1 MFDTARPAQRETRT
15 GPARWHGLAAALWC
29 TGLAASVYLGLI
41 RPAPLFAGSG
51 GLPEQLLPWLGGLAL
66 LVVATT
72 PGAWRWAYL
81 RRQRGA
87 GTGPVRVAAQAG
99 RVALLFPLSVGAWLC
114 CRQLHAQFDGGRT
127 FAALSVL
134 YLASALLTLSSARQW
149 LVKRWRGR

>member
-1 MFDTARPAQRETRT
+1 MFEPARPAQRQTRPH
-15 GPARWHGLAAALWC
+15 PARWHGLAAALWG

-51 GLPEQLLPWLGGLAL
+51 SLPEQVLPWLGGLAV

-72 PGAWRWAYL
+72 PGAWRWLYR
-81 RRQRGA
+81 RRQRDAGA
-87 GTGPVRVAAQAG
+87 GPVRIAAHPG

-114 CRQLHAQFDGGRT
+114 CRQLHAQVDSGGT

-134 YLASALLTLSSARQW
+134 YLASALLTVSSARQW